1 MGLSRVIAA
10 WLALL
15 VVSHAWAEQVL
26 ILYPQVRE
34 PYTKI
39 YQDTLEG
46 IAEVYKGAHTLL
58 AITPEEHLEP
68 GVIARAAPNLY
79 VALGNDAAR
88 ELGAVA
94 PAVPVITTAS
104 RDIAF
109 KVRQQLT
116 YYPDPDTLLAQLQRF
131 QPGIRSL
138 SMVAETDTD
147 PYQRRVRETLAH
159 AGIGLK
165 VCVAGSLA
173 EAAVCYRQLLD
184 AATTRDA
191 IWILHGGKLLEP
203 ALLANILSTA
213 WKRQLTVL
221 SSNPDHVRRGALL
234 SLYPDNL
241 SAGRQ
246 LGDMITA
253 CLTPGKC
260 TRSETSYLRTM
271 GIALNERTSRHLG
284 LVISPDARKS
294 ADLIL

>member
-1 MGLSRVIAA
+1 MARAIAVV
-10 WLALL
+10 LALL
-15 VVSHAWAEQVL
+15 TASHALGENVL

-58 AITPEEHLEP
+58 AVIPGQPLEP
-68 GVIARAAPNLY
+68 GVVARAAPNLY

-88 ELGAVA
+88 ELGIVA
-94 PAVPVITTAS
+94 PEGPVITTANQ
-104 RDIAF
+104 DVAF
-109 KVRQQLT
+109 KVRHQLA

-138 SMVAETDTD
+138 SVVAETDTN
-147 PYQRRVRETLAH
+147 PYQQRVRETLAQ

-165 VCVAGSLA
+165 VCVAGSLP
-173 EAAVCYRQLLD
+173 ESAVCYRQLLD
-184 AATTRDA
+184 AATSQDA

-203 ALLANILSTA
+203 ALLANILSAA
-213 WKRQLTVL
+213 WERQLTVL

-234 SLYPDNL
+234 SLYPNNL

-253 CLTPGKC
+253 CLAPGKC
-260 TRSETSYLRTM
+260 TRSETRYLHTM

-284 LVISPDARKS
+284 LVISPEARKS
-294 ADLIL
+294 ADLVL

>member
-1 MGLSRVIAA
+1 MARAIAVV
-10 WLALL
+10 LALL
-15 VVSHAWAEQVL
+15 TASHALGERVL

-46 IAEVYKGAHTLL
+46 IAEVYKGEHTLL
-58 AITPEEHLEP
+58 AITPGQHLEP

-88 ELGAVA
+88 ELGIVA
-94 PAVPVITTAS
+94 PEGPVITTAS
-104 RDIAF
+104 QDVDF
-109 KVRQQLT
+109 KVRHQLT
-116 YYPDPDTLLAQLQRF
+116 YYPDPDTLITQLQRF

-138 SMVAETDTD
+138 FLVAESDTD
-147 PYQRRVRETLAH
+147 AYEDRVRETLAR
-159 AGIGLK
+159 AGIGLR
-165 VCVAGSLA
+165 VCAADGLA
-173 EAAVCYRQLLD
+173 AAAVCYRQLLD

-203 ALLANILSTA
+203 ALLTNILSTA
-213 WKRQLTVL
+213 WERQLTVL

-246 LGDMITA
+246 LGDMINA
-253 CLTPGKC
+253 CLAPGTC
-260 TRSETSYLRTM
+260 TRSETRYLRTM
-271 GIALNERTSRHLG
+271 GIALNERTGRHLG
-284 LVISPDARKS
+284 LVISPEARKS
-294 ADLIL
+294 ADLVL

>member
-1 MGLSRVIAA
+1 MARAIAVV
-10 WLALL
+10 LALL
-15 VVSHAWAEQVL
+15 TASHARGENVL

-58 AITPEEHLEP
+58 AITPGQHLEP

-88 ELGAVA
+88 ELGIVA
-94 PAVPVITTAS
+94 PEGPVITTAS
-104 RDIAF
+104 QDVAF
-109 KVRQQLT
+109 KVRHQLA

-147 PYQRRVRETLAH
+147 PYQQRVRETLAQ

-184 AATTRDA
+184 AATPQDA
-191 IWILHGGKLLEP
+191 IWILHAGKLLEP
-203 ALLANILSTA
+203 ALLANILSSA
-213 WKRQLTVL
+213 WERQLTVL

-234 SLYPDNL
+234 SLYPNNL

-253 CLTPGKC
+253 CLAPGKC
-260 TRSETSYLRTM
+260 TRSETRYLRTM

-284 LVISPDARKS
+284 LVISPEARKS
-294 ADLIL
+294 ADLVL

>member
-1 MGLSRVIAA
+1 MARAIAVV
-10 WLALL
+10 LALL
-15 VVSHAWAEQVL
+15 TASHALGERVL

-46 IAEVYKGAHTLL
+46 IAEVYKGGHTLL
-58 AITPEEHLEP
+58 AITPGQHLEP

-88 ELGAVA
+88 ELGIVA
-94 PAVPVITTAS
+94 PEGPVITTAS
-104 RDIAF
+104 QDVDF
-109 KVRQQLT
+109 KVRHQLT
-116 YYPDPDTLLAQLQRF
+116 YYPDPDTLITQLQRF

-138 SMVAETDTD
+138 FLVAESDTD
-147 PYQRRVRETLAH
+147 AYEDRVRETLAR
-159 AGIGLK
+159 AGIGLR
-165 VCVAGSLA
+165 VCAADSLA
-173 EAAVCYRQLLD
+173 AAAVCYRQLLD

-203 ALLANILSTA
+203 ALLTNILSTA
-213 WKRQLTVL
+213 WERQLTVL

-246 LGDMITA
+246 LGDMINA
-253 CLTPGKC
+253 CLAPGTC
-260 TRSETSYLRTM
+260 TRSETRYLRTM
-271 GIALNERTSRHLG
+271 GIALNERTGRHLG
-284 LVISPDARKS
+284 LVISPEARKS
-294 ADLIL
+294 ADLVL

>member
-1 MGLSRVIAA
+1 MARAIAVV
-10 WLALL
+10 LALL
-15 VVSHAWAEQVL
+15 TASHALGENVL
-26 ILYPQVRE
+26 TLYPQVRE

-46 IAEVYKGAHTLL
+46 IVEVYKGAHTLL
-58 AITPEEHLEP
+58 AITPGQRLDP

-88 ELGAVA
+88 ELGIVA
-94 PAVPVITTAS
+94 PAGPVITTAS
-104 RDIAF
+104 QEGAF
-109 KVRQQLT
+109 KVRHQLA

-138 SMVAETDTD
+138 SVVAETDTN
-147 PYQRRVRETLAH
+147 PYQQRVRETLAQ

-165 VCVAGSLA
+165 VCVAGSLP
-173 EAAVCYRQLLD
+173 ESAVCYRQLLD
-184 AATTRDA
+184 AATSQDA

-203 ALLANILSTA
+203 ALLANILSAA
-213 WKRQLTVL
+213 WERQLTVL

-234 SLYPDNL
+234 SLYPNNL

-253 CLTPGKC
+253 CLAPGKC
-260 TRSETSYLRTM
+260 TRSETRYLHTM

-284 LVISPDARKS
+284 LVISPEARKS
-294 ADLIL
+294 ADLVL

>member
-1 MGLSRVIAA
+1 MGRSRVIAA
-10 WLALL
+10 LLALL
-15 VVSHAWAEQVL
+15 VVSHAWAEKVL

-46 IAEVYKGAHTLL
+46 IAEVYKGARTLL
-58 AITPEEHLEP
+58 AITPGQHLAP

-88 ELGAVA
+88 ELGIVA
-94 PAVPVITTAS
+94 PEGPVITTAS
-104 RDIAF
+104 QDVDF
-109 KVRQQLT
+109 KVRHQLA
-116 YYPDPDTLLAQLQRF
+116 YYPDPDTLITQLQRF

-138 SMVAETDTD
+138 SLVAETDTD
-147 PYQRRVRETLAH
+147 PYEDRVRETLAR

-173 EAAVCYRQLLD
+173 AAAVCYRQLLD
-184 AATTRDA
+184 AATPQDA
-191 IWILHGGKLLEP
+191 IWILHGGKLMEP
-203 ALLANILSTA
+203 ALLTNILSTA
-213 WKRQLTVL
+213 WERQLTVL

-246 LGDMITA
+246 LGDMINA
-253 CLTPGKC
+253 CLAPGKC
-260 TRSETSYLRTM
+260 TRSETRYLRTM
-271 GIALNERTSRHLG
+271 GIALNERTGRHLG
-284 LVISPDARKS
+284 LVISPEARKS